1 MQYEIDIVVNLTV
14 RFYGCPQ
21 TLYDRKVRVFAH
33 RNRFERSKI
42 HWKHDRVADI
52 RYKKIKKVMYE
63 ERKINSI
70 WVMDYRLCRRNRNSW
85 CVYST
90 LLKCTRSF
98 FFEERGVRSYPA
110 LSLYSLAITESVLIR
125 SVNPFEWTKLQR
137 STMNIVTVSEW
148 RTKSIYITVIRG
160 DSKIAIYAC
169 R

>member
-1 MQYEIDIVVNLTV
+1 MQYEIDIGVNLTV
-14 RFYGCPQ
+14 RFYRCPQ

-33 RNRFERSKI
+33 RNRFERSKS

-98 FFEERGVRSYPA
+98 FLWGKGCTILPSS
-110 LSLYSLAITESVLIR
+110 LSLQSSYYRISTNKIRQSFWMNETAAIYYEYSHC
-125 SVNPFEWTKLQR
+125 EWTKDETNL
-137 STMNIVTVSEW
+137 
-148 RTKSIYITVIRG
+148 
-160 DSKIAIYAC
+160 
-169 R
+169 